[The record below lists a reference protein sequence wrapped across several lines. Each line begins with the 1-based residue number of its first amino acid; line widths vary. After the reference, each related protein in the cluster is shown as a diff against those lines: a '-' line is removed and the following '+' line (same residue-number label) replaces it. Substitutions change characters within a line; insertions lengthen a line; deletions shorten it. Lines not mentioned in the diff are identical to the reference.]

1 MKRLYFEFSLQGKGI
16 TETDYKNTLEQISG
30 ISFDAF
36 FKDFIHG
43 TQPYESILTEAL
55 EYLGLELVHKPSSLY
70 SEGRLGMK
78 LIPLGKSF
86 QVAAMYPGG
95 PAELGG
101 MRIGDEI
108 IGVNGYV
115 INNDIESWLSYFE
128 DDLKEITFIREGRI
142 QILLLPE
149 VQRFFYNAYSL
160 KKLSSINAV
169 QSRSIKMWID

>member
-1 MKRLYFEFSLQGKGI
+1 
-16 TETDYKNTLEQISG
+16 
-30 ISFDAF
+30 
-36 FKDFIHG
+36 
-43 TQPYESILTEAL
+43 
-55 EYLGLELVHKPSSLY
+55 LY

-78 LIPLGKSF
+78 LIPIGKSF

-149 VQRFFYNAYSL
+149 VQRFFYNIYSVKLNSNPNSEQVKAL
-160 KKLSSINAV
+160 KYWKE
-169 QSRSIKMWID
+169 